1 MGKMITT
8 NLFNSSDAKKVT
20 LNKGIF
26 TVVEYERDLSVE
38 PEMAEMAY
46 FAAMM
51 DVKKRQL
58 IAQIEPG
65 SGVIAQ
71 KGTMQLMLGDLQART
86 DVSSLGNLVKK
97 FVSSKVTGETAIKP
111 LYTGEGTLV
120 LEPTFRYIILED
132 LDEWDG
138 RLMVEDGMFLACED
152 TVQLSVAA
160 RTTISSAA
168 LGGEG
173 LFNTSIFGAGVVAL
187 ESPVP
192 RSELIEVNLEN
203 DVVKIDGNMA
213 IAWSSDLKFTVERTT
228 PTLVGSMAAGEGL
241 VNVYRGTGRV
251 LIAPVQNNRGIASPK
266 NKKQ

>member
-1 MGKMITT
+1 MITT
-8 NLFNSSDAKKVT
+8 NLFNSSDAKKIT

-26 TVVEYERDLSVE
+26 TVVEYERDLSVD

-51 DVKKRQL
+51 DVRKRQL

-65 SGVIAQ
+65 LGAITQ
-71 KGTMQLMLGDLQART
+71 KGIMQLMLGDLQART
-86 DVSSLGNLVKK
+86 DISGLGNLMKK
-97 FVSSKVTGETAIKP
+97 YIGSKVTGESAIKP

-120 LEPTFRYIILED
+120 LEPTFKYIILED
-132 LDEWDG
+132 LDEWEG
-138 RLMVEDGMFLACED
+138 KLTIEDGMFLACED
-152 TVQLSVAA
+152 SVQMKVVA
-160 RTTISSAA
+160 RTTVSSAV

-173 LFNTSIFGAGVVAL
+173 LFNTSIYGTGVVAL

-192 RSELIEVNLEN
+192 RSELIEVNLDN
-203 DVVKIDGNMA
+203 DVLKIDGNMA
-213 IAWSSDLKFTVERTT
+213 IAWSTDLKFTVERTT

-251 LIAPVQNNRGIASPK
+251 LIAPVQSNRGIANPK
-266 NKKQ
+266 DKK

>member
-1 MGKMITT
+1 MITT
-8 NLFNSSDAKKVT
+8 NLFNSSDAKKIT

-26 TVVEYERDLSVE
+26 TVVEYERDLSVD

-51 DVKKRQL
+51 DVRKRQL

-65 SGVIAQ
+65 LGAITQ
-71 KGTMQLMLGDLQART
+71 KGIMQLMLGDLQART
-86 DVSSLGNLVKK
+86 DISGLGNLMKK
-97 FVSSKVTGETAIKP
+97 YIGSKVTGESAIKP

-120 LEPTFRYIILED
+120 LEPTFKYIILED
-132 LDEWDG
+132 LDEWEG
-138 RLMVEDGMFLACED
+138 KLTIEDGMFLACED
-152 TVQLSVAA
+152 SVQMKVVA
-160 RTTISSAA
+160 RTTVSSAV

-173 LFNTSIFGAGVVAL
+173 LFNTSIYGTGVVAL

-192 RSELIEVNLEN
+192 RSELIEVNLDN
-203 DVVKIDGNMA
+203 DVLKIDGNMA
-213 IAWSSDLKFTVERTT
+213 IAWSTDLKFTVERTT

-251 LIAPVQNNRGIASPK
+251 LIAPVQNNRGIAYPK
-266 NKKQ
+266 DKK

>member
-1 MGKMITT
+1 MITT
-8 NLFNSSDAKKVT
+8 NLFNSSDARKIT

-26 TVVEYERDLSVE
+26 TVVEYERDLSVD

-51 DVKKRQL
+51 DVRKRQL

-65 SGVIAQ
+65 LGAITQ
-71 KGTMQLMLGDLQART
+71 KGIMQLMLGDLQART
-86 DVSSLGNLVKK
+86 DISGLGNLMKK
-97 FVSSKVTGETAIKP
+97 YIGSKVTGESAIKP

-120 LEPTFRYIILED
+120 LEPTFKYIILED
-132 LDEWDG
+132 LDEWEG
-138 RLMVEDGMFLACED
+138 KLTIEDGMFLACED
-152 TVQLSVAA
+152 SVQMKVVA
-160 RTTISSAA
+160 RTTVSSAV

-173 LFNTSIFGAGVVAL
+173 LFNTSIYGTGVVAL

-192 RSELIEVNLEN
+192 RSELIEVNLDN
-203 DVVKIDGNMA
+203 DVLKIDGNMA
-213 IAWSSDLKFTVERTT
+213 IAWSTDLKFTVERTT

-251 LIAPVQNNRGIASPK
+251 LIAPVQSNRGIANPK
-266 NKKQ
+266 DKK